1 MANPNRSR
9 RWPWVLV
16 CLLVLGGAAFFSLKA
31 VSKGSTKIDPEK
43 LVKAERIDLTRSVV
57 ATGKIEAASKVEI
70 KSKASG
76 IIQKLPF
83 DVGHIVHQGQVICE
97 LDKDDLLPRVR
108 EATASLNMAE
118 ATLISAKAD
127 YERDQVDAL
136 GPDLPFLKRDMERAR
151 SLSTGGLISPQARD
165 EAEKQYELALNR
177 QKSATANLSV
187 ARAGIAKADAQLE
200 QTRAVLARA
209 EEDLRNATIVSPID
223 GVVLSRDR
231 DIGDAVSSILT
242 MGSGATLIMT
252 LGNLSEVYV
261 KGKADES
268 DLGKIYI
275 GQPARI
281 SVESFKDQ
289 KFAGKVTMISP
300 MGVEKDNVTTF
311 EVRVSISNQGGQ
323 LRTQMTAN
331 AEILLEEKK
340 GVVAVPEGAILYKK
354 DKSTEVEIPDPT
366 SEKGKQ
372 RIAVETGIS
381 NGSKTEIVR
390 GLQEGQQ
397 VILQ

>member
-1 MANPNRSR
+1 MASRNKSR
-9 RWPWVLV
+9 RWPWIFGGVLA
-16 CLLVLGGAAFFSLKA
+16 LGGAAFFSLKA
-31 VSKGSTKIDPEK
+31 VNKGTTKIDPEK
-43 LVKAERIDLTRSVV
+43 LVKVERIDLTRSVV
-57 ATGKIEAASKVEI
+57 ATGKIEAANKVEI

-83 DVGHIVHQGQVICE
+83 EIGQHVRQGQVICE
-97 LDKDDLLPRVR
+97 LDKNDLLPRVR
-108 EATASLNMAE
+108 EATASLNTAQ
-118 ATLISAKAD
+118 AALASAAAD
-127 YERDQVDAL
+127 YERYKVEAA

-151 SLSTGGLISPQARD
+151 SLFTGGLIAQNGRD
-165 EAEKQYELALNR
+165 EAEKLYEMAANR
-177 QKSATANLSV
+177 QRSAVANVSV
-187 ARAGIAKADAQLE
+187 AKASIAKAEAQLE
-200 QTRAVLARA
+200 QTRAVLSRA

-231 DIGDAVSSILT
+231 EIGDAVSSILT

-268 DLGKIYI
+268 DLGRIYI

-300 MGVEKDNVTTF
+300 MGIEKDNVTTF
-311 EVRVSISNQGGQ
+311 EVRVSISNQTGK
-323 LRTQMTAN
+323 LRAQMTAN

-340 GVVAVPEGAILYKK
+340 GVLAVPEGAILYRK
-354 DKSTEVEIPDPT
+354 DKSTEVEIPDAT
-366 SEKGKQ
+366 TEKGRQ
-372 RIAVETGIS
+372 RITVATGIS
-381 NGSKTEIVR
+381 NGSKTEILR
-390 GLQEGQQ
+390 GLKEGQQ